1 MVAFSNLCSGT
12 RKLINNKKIPTKI
25 LLKRQKI
32 FFWELKS
39 FAIGRVDAGKHCFS
53 LLAFH
58 GSRRSHYK
66 DVPMATNTTSVSTVS
81 AYHYAVVK
89 DSLGKEDWQVHCIVS
104 YPWVQASWSAIYIL
118 CNKDHFKWPP
128 PRRAPDLLI
137 KADSRQFDALVQTP
151 VHVFWLNSA

>member
-32 FFWELKS
+32 IFWELKS

-81 AYHYAVVK
+81 AYHYTVVK

-104 YPWVQASWSAIYIL
+104 YPWV
-118 CNKDHFKWPP
+118 
-128 PRRAPDLLI
+128 
-137 KADSRQFDALVQTP
+137 
-151 VHVFWLNSA
+151 